1 MDIYT
6 PKFQYVY
13 IYICRYVNV
22 YIYIYIYTQAIEGV
36 VACGTNLNILVTKA
50 IVTLAHGE
58 PLMIP
63 DEA

>member
-1 MDIYT
+1 M
-6 PKFQYVY
+6 
-13 IYICRYVNV
+13 
-22 YIYIYIYTQAIEGV
+22 YIYIYLYTQAIEGA

>member
-6 PKFQYVY
+6 PKFQYLY
-13 IYICRYVNV
+13 IYIEICKC
-22 YIYIYIYTQAIEGV
+22 IYIYLYTQAIEGA

>member
-1 MDIYT
+1 MDIYIH
-6 PKFQYVY
+6 PNF
-13 IYICRYVNV
+13 N
-22 YIYIYIYTQAIEGV
+22 IYIYIEICKCMYIYLYTQAIEGA